1 MADEKK
7 PELNKDGLIPGQP
20 VDFETMVRVN
30 MARKNQDVKQSK
42 SEVVSDGRSRKPAK
56 AN

>member
-7 PELNKDGLIPGQP
+7 PELNKDGLIPGQS

-30 MARKNQDVKQSK
+30 TARKNQDVKQSK
-42 SEVVSDGRSRKPAK
+42 SEVVRDGRSSKPAK
-56 AN
+56 AD

>member
-7 PELNKDGLIPGQP
+7 PELNKDGLIPGQS

-30 MARKNQDVKQSK
+30 TARKNQDVKQSK
-42 SEVVSDGRSRKPAK
+42 SEVVRDGRSSKQAK
-56 AN
+56 AD

>member
-7 PELNKDGLIPGQP
+7 PELNKDGLIPGQS

-30 MARKNQDVKQSK
+30 TARKNQDVKQSK
-42 SEVVSDGRSRKPAK
+42 SEVVRDGRSSEQAK
-56 AN
+56 AD